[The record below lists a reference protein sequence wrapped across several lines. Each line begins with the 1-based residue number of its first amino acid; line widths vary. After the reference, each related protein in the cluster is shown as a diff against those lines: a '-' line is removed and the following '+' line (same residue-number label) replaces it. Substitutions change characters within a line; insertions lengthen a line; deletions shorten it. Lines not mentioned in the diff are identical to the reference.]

1 MTDTIDDEDDEIE
14 APGLTVGE
22 LRKAL
27 EGVPDHYV
35 VTVRMATNEGDDND
49 AGGIVSAAVE
59 DSCSGMHF
67 AIDASDDPED
77 FNEEE

>member
-27 EGVPDHYV
+27 EGVPDHYP
-35 VTVRMATNEGDDND
+35 VTVRLSTNEGDDND

-59 DSCSGMHF
+59 DSCGGMHF
-67 AIDASDDPED
+67 AIDASDDPEAFD
-77 FNEEE
+77 EEE